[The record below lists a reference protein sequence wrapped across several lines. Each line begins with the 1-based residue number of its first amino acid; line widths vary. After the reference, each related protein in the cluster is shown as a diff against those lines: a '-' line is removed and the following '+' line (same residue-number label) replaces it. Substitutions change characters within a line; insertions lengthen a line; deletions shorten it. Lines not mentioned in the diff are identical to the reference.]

1 VLQIFDSVS
10 PKFNYF
16 SLTDGLS
23 CYDIHGIT
31 AVKEVVCQLVF
42 KAKIFFI
49 VLLIILFLVNDLI
62 SNYQKIIKMFGLI
75 EVSNSQLATF

>member
-1 VLQIFDSVS
+1 MEIFDREICLKMAFIALASVTNESSSLAFFFVRFFIFDSVW

-23 CYDIHGIT
+23 CYDIYGIT

-42 KAKIFFI
+42 KAKIFFT
-49 VLLIILFLVNDLI
+49 
-62 SNYQKIIKMFGLI
+62 SYY
-75 EVSNSQLATF
+75 